1 MGVWQVMLLRLSKY
15 WNELK
20 RGKSGSRFQEQYDE
34 GRKTQNTGGSRLLR
48 ITGGIILILV
58 GLFFLPAP
66 GPGSVILA
74 LGAVLIARE
83 FRLAALVLDQVEL
96 RARRLFAW
104 GKRRWQR
111 LTGRRSPAS
120 R

>member
-1 MGVWQVMLLRLSKY
+1 MFESLKKNWHS
-15 WNELK
+15 LK
-20 RGKSGSRFQEQYDE
+20 RGRAGSRFQEQYDNE
-34 GRKTQNTGGSRLLR
+34 RKEQKSGVSRVLR
-48 ITGGIILILV
+48 IAGGIILILV

-66 GPGSVILA
+66 GPGSIILA

-111 LTGRRSPAS
+111 LRGRRSPAS

>member
-1 MGVWQVMLLRLSKY
+1 MLESLKKN
-15 WNELK
+15 WKALK
-20 RGKSGSRFQEQYDE
+20 RGRAGSRFQEQYDRNQKE
-34 GRKTQNTGGSRLLR
+34 PKSGAGRALR
-48 ITGGIILILV
+48 IAGGIILTLV

-66 GPGSVILA
+66 GPGSIILA
-74 LGAVLIARE
+74 LGALLIARE
-83 FRLAALVLDQVEL
+83 FRLAALVLDQVEF
-96 RARRLFAW
+96 RARRVFAW